1 MEYFAANPPRNSPE
15 WNTLDEKVWG
25 GRGGGR
31 AGVPGQQRHSGGSHL
46 VRIGQSES
54 GGLRTSTG
62 NRRTRRP
69 SRSTLV
75 GLRIRAPTILEPY
88 LKIVLAEKV
97 SPATLAIFQEEPG
110 WNVVTADQIAPGGLP
125 AELADAD
132 ALIVR
137 SAVQADAALL
147 AAAPKLRIIGRA
159 GVGVDNI
166 DADEAT
172 RRGIVVM
179 NTPGANA
186 VAVAEL
192 TLGLMISM
200 ARGIPRANVTMHA
213 GKWEKKS
220 LQGSELRG
228 KMLGIIGL
236 GRVGLEVARRAQAF
250 GMTVIGYDP
259 FIAPVIARENQVA
272 LLSLEEV
279 LSSSDFLS
287 LHVGLTPQT
296 EGLINQKSIATM
308 KKGVR
313 IVNCARG
320 ELIVDEALAEAL
332 ASGQVAG
339 AALDVFRKEPLKE
352 SPYFSLDNILLSPHI
367 GGSTDEAQEAIG
379 IQLANQV
386 RDYLKLGV
394 VQNAINVASL
404 TEEEYA
410 ELSPYIEMASRLGQL
425 LGHAG
430 GTGSSNTALGNIE
443 SISLTYN
450 GRLAQLKTEMIRNAA
465 IAGVLHG
472 ADGVNRINAY
482 AAAAERGLR
491 VQEDKREQISG
502 GTGATLRLTLHWTRK
517 TAGGD
522 EQGTWTGLA
531 TVLHGHSP
539 RLLSYDGID
548 IEAELSGTLVII
560 RNQDVPGVIGRIGT
574 ILGEAKLNI
583 ASFALGRA
591 KPAKGSA
598 AGAGHALAVV
608 QLDMTPSGGPTSIHP
623 ELEQALIALRQ
634 VDAITSVRTVEL
646 GKL

>member
-1 MEYFAANPPRNSPE
+1 
-15 WNTLDEKVWG
+15 
-25 GRGGGR
+25 
-31 AGVPGQQRHSGGSHL
+31 
-46 VRIGQSES
+46 
-54 GGLRTSTG
+54 
-62 NRRTRRP
+62 
-69 SRSTLV
+69 
-75 GLRIRAPTILEPY
+75 

-110 WNVVTADQIAPGGLP
+110 WNVVTADQIPSGGLP

-132 ALIVR
+132 ALVVR

-166 DADEAT
+166 DAAEAT

-200 ARGIPRANVTMHA
+200 CRSIPRANASMHA
-213 GKWEKKS
+213 AKWDKKS

-228 KMLGIIGL
+228 KTLGIIGL
-236 GRVGLEVARRAQAF
+236 GRIGLEVARRAQAF
-250 GMTVIGYDP
+250 GMDVIGYDP
-259 FIAPVIARENQVA
+259 FIAPVIARENHVA
-272 LLSLEEV
+272 LLSLDEV

-296 EGLINQKSIATM
+296 EGLINQRSIALM

-320 ELIVDEALAEAL
+320 ELIVDEALAA
-332 ASGQVAG
+332 AVQSGHVAG
-339 AALDVFRKEPLKE
+339 AALDVFRQEPLKN
-352 SPYFSLDNILLSPHI
+352 SPYFGIDNILLSPHI
-367 GGSTDEAQEAIG
+367 AGSTDEAQEAIG

-394 VQNAINVASL
+394 VQNAVNVASL
-404 TEEEYA
+404 SEEEYA
-410 ELSPYIEMASRLGQL
+410 EVSPYIEMAARLGQML
-425 LGHAG
+425 SHAG
-430 GTGSSNTALGNIE
+430 GTNTSLGSASALGSVE
-443 SISLTYN
+443 SISLAYN
-450 GRLAQLKTEMIRNAA
+450 GRLAALKTDMIRNAA
-465 IAGVLHG
+465 IAGILHG
-472 ADGVNRINAY
+472 ADGVNRINAF
-482 AAAAERGLR
+482 AAATERGIR
-491 VQEDKREQISG
+491 VQEDKREQIAG
-502 GTGATLRLTLHWTRK
+502 GTGATLRLTLHWTRQA
-517 TAGGD
+517 TGGHA
-522 EQGTWTGLA
+522 ENGTWTGLA

-548 IEAELSGTLVII
+548 IEAELAGTLVII

-591 KPAKGSA
+591 KSA
-598 AGAGHALAVV
+598 HAATSPPSSVSEGHALAVV
-608 QLDMTPSGGPTSIHP
+608 QLDIAQPTGSTSTSS
-623 ELEQALIALRQ
+623 ELQQALTALRQ

>member
-1 MEYFAANPPRNSPE
+1 M
-15 WNTLDEKVWG
+15 
-25 GRGGGR
+25 
-31 AGVPGQQRHSGGSHL
+31 
-46 VRIGQSES
+46 
-54 GGLRTSTG
+54 
-62 NRRTRRP
+62 
-69 SRSTLV
+69 
-75 GLRIRAPTILEPY
+75 
-88 LKIVLAEKV
+88 KIVLAEKV
-97 SPATLAIFQEEPG
+97 SPATLAIFQKEPG

-147 AAAPKLRIIGRA
+147 ASAPKLRIIGRA

-166 DADEAT
+166 DAAEAT

-200 ARGIPRANVTMHA
+200 CRSIPRANSSMHA
-213 GKWEKKS
+213 AKWDKKS

-228 KMLGIIGL
+228 KTLGIIGL
-236 GRVGLEVARRAQAF
+236 GRIGLEVARRAQAF
-250 GMTVIGYDP
+250 GMDVIGYDP
-259 FIAPVIARENQVA
+259 FIAPVIARENHVA
-272 LLSLEEV
+272 LLSLDEV
-279 LSSSDFLS
+279 LSGSDFLS

-296 EGLINQKSIATM
+296 EGLINQKSIARM

-313 IVNCARG
+313 IINCARG
-320 ELIVDEALAEAL
+320 ELIVDEALAEAVQ
-332 ASGQVAG
+332 SGHVAG

-352 SPYFSLDNILLSPHI
+352 SPYFGIDNVLLSPHI
-367 GGSTDEAQEAIG
+367 AGSTDEAQEAIG

-394 VQNAINVASL
+394 VQNAVNVASL
-404 TEEEYA
+404 SEEEYA
-410 ELSPYIEMASRLGQL
+410 EVSPYIEMAARLGQL
-425 LGHAG
+425 LSHAG
-430 GTGSSNTALGNIE
+430 GSGNGDTSLGHVE
-443 SISLTYN
+443 SIALTYN
-450 GRLAQLKTEMIRNAA
+450 GRLAALKTDMIRNAA
-465 IAGVLHG
+465 IAGILHG
-472 ADGVNRINAY
+472 ADGVNRINAF
-482 AAAAERGLR
+482 AAAEERGIR
-491 VQEDKREQISG
+491 VQEDKREQIAG
-502 GTGATLRLTLHWTRK
+502 GTGATLRLSLHWTRQAA
-517 TAGGD
+517 TGHSGD
-522 EQGTWTGLA
+522 VEHGTWTGLA

-548 IEAELSGTLVII
+548 IEAELAGTLVII

-591 KPAKGSA
+591 KPAHAKLLTPA
-598 AGAGHALAVV
+598 TPEGHALAVV
-608 QLDMTPSGGPTSIHP
+608 QLDIAQPNGSTSTSP
-623 ELEQALIALRQ
+623 ELQQALTALRH
-634 VDAITSVRTVEL
+634 VDAITSVRVVEL